1 MSGSKIVSGTC
12 HKSMWD
18 TSAYK
23 RRLDECGQ
31 TGRDRRRDKR
41 RAQAGAPRV
50 VSMQIL
56 KGDADFGADPM
67 LAVIGGMVDLKA
79 PRTGRRSGQEQTALT
94 RIF

>member
-18 TSAYK
+18 TSAYHAASASAVK
-23 RRLDECGQ
+23 
-31 TGRDRRRDKR
+31 TGET
-41 RAQAGAPRV
+41 RAATNAAPRAGAPRF
-50 VSMQIL
+50 VSMQIV
-56 KGDADFGADPM
+56 KGDAYFGPDPM
-67 LAVIGGMVDLKA
+67 LAVIGGRVDLKA